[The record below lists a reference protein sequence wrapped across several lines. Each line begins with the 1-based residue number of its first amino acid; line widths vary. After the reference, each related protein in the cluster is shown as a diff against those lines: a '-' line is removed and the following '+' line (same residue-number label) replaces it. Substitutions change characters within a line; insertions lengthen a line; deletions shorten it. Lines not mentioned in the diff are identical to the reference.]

1 MNFKD
6 PLIKSEKEDVYY
18 LAPIPV
24 YMKQFDDHEFH
35 DRVYDLGFETLT
47 PAQKLMGQELPGRYD
62 EERQSTYEPW
72 SFAENAERWVEN
84 TEYNPIGSRFSVP
97 PNDFL
102 KMDHPDVD
110 VIRRRIFDGFSH
122 LLNSIEVP
130 HDITQAKITESW
142 MQYYDPYAGRGHQ
155 AHNHCRWHSSEEP
168 QFGFSGGYYL
178 SDGDPIKDHP
188 YSGVFCFHIR
198 GMSYFIRPKKGLLII
213 WPYDIVHSVK
223 PFYGKTHRCLIN
235 FNIQL
240 P

>member
-6 PLIKSEKEDVYY
+6 PLIPAGKENLFY

-24 YMKQFDDHEFH
+24 YMKQFDDHDLHE
-35 DRVYDLGFETLT
+35 RAYDFGFQTLN
-47 PAQKLMGQELPGRYD
+47 PAQRLMGQELPERYD
-62 EERQSTYEPW
+62 EERQSNYESW

-102 KMDHPDVD
+102 DIDNPDVKI
-110 VIRRRIFDGFSH
+110 IRQRVTDGFSE
-122 LLNSIEVP
+122 LLNMI
-130 HDITQAKITESW
+130 DISHQKEKSVITESW

-168 QFGFSGGYYL
+168 AVGFSGGYYL

-198 GMSYFIRPKKGLLII
+198 GMSHFIRPKKGLLII

-223 PFYGKTHRCLIN
+223 PFYGKTHRCVIN
-235 FNIQL
+235 FNIQI

>member
-6 PLIKSEKEDVYY
+6 PLIKSDKDDVYY

-35 DRVYDLGFETLT
+35 DRVYNFGFENLD
-47 PAQKLMGQELPGRYD
+47 PAQKLMGQELPDQYD
-62 EERQSTYEPW
+62 FERQSTYHSWNHTET
-72 SFAENAERWVEN
+72 AERWVEN

-102 KMDHPDVD
+102 KINNPDVG
-110 VIRRRIFDGFSH
+110 VIRQRIFDGFSS
-122 LLNSIEVP
+122 LLNSIEIP
-130 HDITQAKITESW
+130 HDISQAKITESW

-155 AHNHCRWHSSEEP
+155 AHNHCRWHPSEEP
-168 QFGFSGGYYL
+168 MAGFSGGYYL
-178 SDGDPIKDHP
+178 SDGEPIKDHP

-198 GMSYFIRPKKGLLII
+198 GMSHFIRPKKGLLVI

-223 PFYGKTHRCLIN
+223 PFYGKTHRCVIN
-235 FNIQL
+235 FNIQIQ
-240 P
+240 